1 MSNGNTTTT
10 TAPLTDSEVVKIAR
24 EMGLRQ
30 TSQGLSQFSRWEI
43 VGYEIIANDY
53 TGDYT
58 IEIDGDVLHSGN
70 GNIVDALRDF
80 ITAGD

>member
-10 TAPLTDSEVVKIAR
+10 TAPLTDFEVVKIAR
-24 EMGLRQ
+24 EMGLRNVGFLGL
-30 TSQGLSQFSRWEI
+30 TSAVWEI
-43 VGYEIIANDY
+43 VGYTIVEFFT

-58 IEIDGDVLHSGN
+58 ISIDGHIQTAGN

>member
-10 TAPLTDSEVVKIAR
+10 NTLSGFEVVKIAR

-30 TSQGLSQFSRWEI
+30 ISHSQTTPVWEI
-43 VGYEIIANDY
+43 AGYTITGDNV

-58 IEIDGDVLHSGN
+58 IAIDGHELHAGN

-80 ITAGD
+80 ITAGN